1 MKSAL
6 LDEAGLVRWGREV
19 GAVADREQIF
29 VALGGPL
36 GAGKTRFT
44 QAACAGAGVD
54 EAVTSPTYT
63 IVHWYAGARGP
74 VGHADLYRLRDP
86 SELLALGWEELEA
99 HAGAVFVEWAE
110 RAGEELPLDRWE
122 VRLEFGAGPGD
133 SRGVDAAGGVA
144 AAEERSAPSGGSLR
158 RVTVRALG
166 RVPPVPDPGPY
177 AEEPEA
183 SAC

>member
-1 MKSAL
+1 MKSAV
-6 LDEAGLVRWGREV
+6 LDEAGLARWAREV
-19 GAVADREQIF
+19 GAVADREEVF
-29 VALGGPL
+29 VALSGPL
-36 GAGKTRFT
+36 GAGKTRFA

-63 IVHWYAGARGP
+63 LVHWHAGDRGP

-99 HAGAVFVEWAE
+99 HPGAVFVEWAE
-110 RAGEELPLDRWE
+110 RAGEELPVDRWE
-122 VRLEFGAGPGD
+122 VRLEFAQ
-133 SRGVDAAGGVA
+133 GVDAADGDA
-144 AAEERSAPSGGSLR
+144 AGATGALR
-158 RVTVRALG
+158 RVTARGLG

-177 AEEPEA
+177 AGGEEA

>member
-1 MKSAL
+1 MRSAV

-19 GAVADREQIF
+19 GAVADREGVF
-29 VALGGPL
+29 VALTGPL

-63 IVHWYAGARGP
+63 LVHWYAGERGP

-110 RAGEELPLDRWE
+110 RAGEELPPDRWE
-122 VRLEFGAGPGD
+122 VRFEFSGGAD
-133 SRGVDAAGGVA
+133 RAGGTDS
-144 AAEERSAPSGGSLR
+144 AEASSARTRDALR
-158 RVTVRALG
+158 RVAARALG
-166 RVPPVPDPGPY
+166 RVPPVPHPGPY
-177 AEEPEA
+177 AAGAES

>member
-1 MKSAL
+1 MRSAV
-6 LDEAGLVRWGREV
+6 LDEAGLARWAREV
-19 GAVADREQIF
+19 GAAADREEVF
-29 VALGGPL
+29 VALTGPL
-36 GAGKTRFT
+36 GAGKTRFA

-63 IVHWYAGARGP
+63 LVHWYAGGRGP

-99 HAGAVFVEWAE
+99 HPGAVFVEWAE
-110 RAGEELPLDRWE
+110 RAGEELPTDRWE
-122 VRLEFGAGPGD
+122 VRLEFAHGADAADG
-133 SRGVDAAGGVA
+133 AAGGA
-144 AAEERSAPSGGSLR
+144 TGALR
-158 RVTVRALG
+158 RVTARGLG

-177 AEEPEA
+177 AGGAEA

>member
-1 MKSAL
+1 MRSAV

-19 GAVADREQIF
+19 GAVADREEVF
-29 VALGGPL
+29 VALTGPL

-63 IVHWYAGARGP
+63 LVHWYAGVRGP

-86 SELLALGWEELEA
+86 SELLALGWEEIEA

-110 RAGEELPLDRWE
+110 RAGEELPRDRWE
-122 VRLEFGAGPGD
+122 VRFEFSGAAD
-133 SRGVDAAGGVA
+133 NAAEAAG
-144 AAEERSAPSGGSLR
+144 RTGGSLR
-158 RVTVRALG
+158 RVTARALG
-166 RVPPVPDPGPY
+166 RVPPVPDPGLY
-177 AEEPEA
+177 AEGAES

>member
-1 MKSAL
+1 MSGAL

-19 GAVADREQIF
+19 GAVADREGVF
-29 VALGGPL
+29 VALTGPL

-63 IVHWYAGARGP
+63 LVHWYAGERGP

-122 VRLEFGAGPGD
+122 VRLDFSCGPNGTD
-133 SRGVDAAGGVA
+133 GTAGGA
-144 AAEERSAPSGGSLR
+144 TSGLR
-158 RVTVRALG
+158 RVTVRGLG

-177 AEEPEA
+177 AAGAEP

>member
-1 MKSAL
+1 M

-19 GAVADREQIF
+19 GAVADREEVF
-29 VALGGPL
+29 VALTGPL

-63 IVHWYAGARGP
+63 LVHWYAGDRGP

-86 SELLALGWEELEA
+86 TELLALGWEELEA

-110 RAGEELPLDRWE
+110 RAGEELPVHRWE
-122 VRLEFGAGPGD
+122 VRLEFIGGAGRADRADRAAGH
-133 SRGVDAAGGVA
+133 SRGA
-144 AAEERSAPSGGSLR
+144 LR
-158 RVTVRALG
+158 RVTARALG
-166 RVPPVPDPGPY
+166 RVPSVPDPGRY
-177 AEEPEA
+177 AEGTES

>member
-1 MKSAL
+1 MRSAV

-19 GAVADREQIF
+19 GAVADREEVF
-29 VALGGPL
+29 VALTGPL

-44 QAACAGAGVD
+44 QAACAGAGVE

-63 IVHWYAGARGP
+63 LVHWYAGDRGP
-74 VGHADLYRLRDP
+74 IGHADLYRLRDP

-110 RAGEELPLDRWE
+110 RAGEELPVHRWE
-122 VRLEFGAGPGD
+122 VRLEFIGAAD
-133 SRGVDAAGGVA
+133 SAERAAGHATGA
-144 AAEERSAPSGGSLR
+144 LR
-158 RVTVRALG
+158 RVTARALG
-166 RVPPVPDPGPY
+166 RVPPVPDPTPY
-177 AEEPEA
+177 AGGTES

>member
-1 MKSAL
+1 MSSTV
-6 LDEAGLVRWGREV
+6 LDEAGLERWGREV
-19 GAVADREQIF
+19 GATADREEVF
-29 VALGGPL
+29 VALTGPL

-63 IVHWYAGARGP
+63 LVHWYAGDRGP

-110 RAGEELPLDRWE
+110 RAGEELPMDRWE
-122 VRLEFGAGPGD
+122 VRLEFIRGAETADG
-133 SRGVDAAGGVA
+133 AAGCAMGA
-144 AAEERSAPSGGSLR
+144 LR
-158 RVTVRALG
+158 RVTARRLG
-166 RVPPVPDPGPY
+166 RVPPIPDPGPY
-177 AEEPEA
+177 AGGAES

>member
-1 MKSAL
+1 MRSAV
-6 LDEAGLVRWGREV
+6 LDEAGLARWGREV
-19 GAVADREQIF
+19 GAVADRDEVF
-29 VALGGPL
+29 VALTGPL

-54 EAVTSPTYT
+54 VAVTSPTYT
-63 IVHWYAGARGP
+63 LVHWYPGERGP

-99 HAGAVFVEWAE
+99 HPGAVFVEWAE
-110 RAGEELPLDRWE
+110 RAGEELPVDRWE
-122 VRLEFGAGPGD
+122 VRFEFSDGAD
-133 SRGVDAAGGVA
+133 SAGGAAGRTGRA
-144 AAEERSAPSGGSLR
+144 LR
-158 RVTVRALG
+158 RVSARALG

-177 AEEPEA
+177 AEGAES

>member
-1 MKSAL
+1 MRSAM
-6 LDEAGLVRWGREV
+6 LDEAGLARWGREV
-19 GAVADREQIF
+19 GAVADREEVF
-29 VALGGPL
+29 VALTGPL

-63 IVHWYAGARGP
+63 LVHWYAGDRGP
-74 VGHADLYRLRDP
+74 VGHADLYRLGDP

-99 HAGAVFVEWAE
+99 HPGAVFVEWAE
-110 RAGEELPLDRWE
+110 RAGEELPVDRWE
-122 VRLEFGAGPGD
+122 VRLEFAEGA
-133 SRGVDAAGGVA
+133 DAADGAAGSATGV
-144 AAEERSAPSGGSLR
+144 LR
-158 RVTVRALG
+158 RVTARGLG

-177 AEEPEA
+177 AGGEEA

>member
-1 MKSAL
+1 MRSAV
-6 LDEAGLVRWGREV
+6 LDEAGLARWGRDV
-19 GAVADREQIF
+19 GAIAEREGVF
-29 VALGGPL
+29 VALTGPL

-63 IVHWYAGARGP
+63 LVHWYAGDRGP

-99 HAGAVFVEWAE
+99 HSGAVFVEWAE
-110 RAGEELPLDRWE
+110 RAGEELPMDRWE
-122 VRLEFGAGPGD
+122 VRLEFAD
-133 SRGVDAAGGVA
+133 VADAAEGA
-144 AAEERSAPSGGSLR
+144 AAGVLR
-158 RVTVRALG
+158 RVTARGLG
-166 RVPPVPDPGPY
+166 RVPPVPDPGPN
-177 AEEPEA
+177 ADGAGA

>member
-1 MKSAL
+1 MRSAV

-19 GAVADREQIF
+19 GAVADREQVF
-29 VALGGPL
+29 VALSGPL

-54 EAVTSPTYT
+54 GAVTSPTYT
-63 IVHWYAGARGP
+63 LVHWYAGDRGP

-99 HAGAVFVEWAE
+99 HSGAVFVEWAE
-110 RAGEELPLDRWE
+110 RAGEELPMDRWE
-122 VRLEFGAGPGD
+122 VRLEFA
-133 SRGVDAAGGVA
+133 DAADGASAGV
-144 AAEERSAPSGGSLR
+144 LR
-158 RVTVRALG
+158 RVTARGLG

-177 AEEPEA
+177 ADGVGAP
-183 SAC
+183 AC

>member
-1 MKSAL
+1 MRSAV
-6 LDEAGLVRWGREV
+6 LDEAGLARWGREV
-19 GAVADREQIF
+19 GAAADREEVF
-29 VALGGPL
+29 VALTGPL

-63 IVHWYAGARGP
+63 LVHWYAGDRGP

-99 HAGAVFVEWAE
+99 HPGAVFVEWAE
-110 RAGEELPLDRWE
+110 RAGEELPVDRWE
-122 VRLEFGAGPGD
+122 VRFEFVHGADAADG
-133 SRGVDAAGGVA
+133 AAGGA
-144 AAEERSAPSGGSLR
+144 AGALR
-158 RVTVRALG
+158 RVSVRGLG
-166 RVPPVPDPGPY
+166 RVPPVPDPAPY
-177 AEEPEA
+177 AGGGEA

>member
-1 MKSAL
+1 MRSAV

-19 GAVADREQIF
+19 GAVADREGIF
-29 VALGGPL
+29 VALTGPL
-36 GAGKTRFT
+36 GAGKTRLT
-44 QAACAGAGVD
+44 QAACAGAGVG

-63 IVHWYAGARGP
+63 LVHWYTGSRGP

-86 SELLALGWEELEA
+86 SELLAIGWEELEA

-110 RAGEELPLDRWE
+110 RAGDELPMDRWE
-122 VRLEFGAGPGD
+122 VRLEFAAGA
-133 SRGVDAAGGVA
+133 DAANGDAGRA
-144 AAEERSAPSGGSLR
+144 ADALR
-158 RVTVRALG
+158 RVTARGLG

-177 AEEPEA
+177 VDGAET

>member
-1 MKSAL
+1 MRSAV
-6 LDEAGLVRWGREV
+6 LDQAGLERWGREV
-19 GAVADREQIF
+19 GAVADREEVF
-29 VALGGPL
+29 VALTGPL

-63 IVHWYAGARGP
+63 LVHWYAGGRGP

-99 HAGAVFVEWAE
+99 HPGAIFVEWAE
-110 RAGEELPLDRWE
+110 RAGEELPVDRWE
-122 VRLEFGAGPGD
+122 IRLEFADVADG
-133 SRGVDAAGGVA
+133 AAG
-144 AAEERSAPSGGSLR
+144 SATGALR
-158 RVTVRALG
+158 RVTVRGLG

-177 AEEPEA
+177 ASGAEA

>member
-1 MKSAL
+1 MRCAV

-19 GAVADREQIF
+19 GAAADREEVF
-29 VALGGPL
+29 VALTGPL

-63 IVHWYAGARGP
+63 LVHWYAGERGP

-110 RAGEELPLDRWE
+110 RAGEELPVDRWE
-122 VRLEFGAGPGD
+122 VRLEFSD
-133 SRGVDAAGGVA
+133 GVDSAEGAAGRATGA
-144 AAEERSAPSGGSLR
+144 LR
-158 RVTVRALG
+158 RVTARALG
-166 RVPPVPDPGPY
+166 RVPPVPDPSPH
-177 AEEPEA
+177 AERAES